1 MRKIKVVVLLVR
13 QLQHGFTKN
22 AKVSPNLTVT
32 HIGLRSSS
40 SNISTDCSIV
50 AKCYNFLFLA
60 AYIIGVNRPAIVR
73 EISHFGLVP
82 AFLRERPVFLAFF
95 SRNNKNAWKWQ

>member
-32 HIGLRSSS
+32 HKCIGRLWLDPAAGGRILSSH
-40 SNISTDCSIV
+40 
-50 AKCYNFLFLA
+50 
-60 AYIIGVNRPAIVR
+60 RPPI
-73 EISHFGLVP
+73 
-82 AFLRERPVFLAFF
+82 
-95 SRNNKNAWKWQ
+95 Q

>member
-32 HIGLRSSS
+32 HIWAIPAETTILVPSKHDIGPWH
-40 SNISTDCSIV
+40 I
-50 AKCYNFLFLA
+50 LFLQ
-60 AYIIGVNRPAIVR
+60 I
-73 EISHFGLVP
+73 FF
-82 AFLRERPVFLAFF
+82 FLHDSGQVYLP
-95 SRNNKNAWKWQ
+95 

>member
-32 HIGLRSSS
+32 HIGQMLSSRSFSVKE
-40 SNISTDCSIV
+40 CSKTGHV
-50 AKCYNFLFLA
+50 HMFLTLKTS
-60 AYIIGVNRPAIVR
+60 YPQRKHHNMN
-73 EISHFGLVP
+73 H
-82 AFLRERPVFLAFF
+82 
-95 SRNNKNAWKWQ
+95 